1 MALALEVHDLK
12 ASLGDLEILK
22 GVDLSVPFGEIH
34 AIMGPNGSGKS
45 TFSHALTGKS
55 EYTVSGSAKVGGVEI
70 LDLPIHERART
81 GLFHGFQYP
90 TVIPGVSLDDLTD
103 EMREAATDPAAFDE
117 RLATASEQLGMS
129 RFRGRGVNE
138 ELSGGEK
145 KRSEM
150 YQLAVADPKV
160 AILDEIDSGLD
171 IDAVREVA
179 ALVES
184 MRDDQLG
191 IVIITHY
198 SRILRYM
205 HPDLIHVMLGGKIV
219 RSGGSELAE
228 ELEDAGYETTR
239 SGASSSESA

>member
-1 MALALEVHDLK
+1 MKLALEITDLS

-22 GVDLSVPFGEIH
+22 GVDLAVPFGEIH

-45 TFSHALTGKS
+45 TLSHALSGKS
-55 EYTVSGSAKVGGVEI
+55 DYTVTGSAKVAGVEI
-70 LDLPIHERART
+70 LGLPVDERARA

-90 TVIPGVSLDDLTD
+90 TVVPGVSLDDLTD
-103 EMREAATDPAAFDE
+103 AMRDAGGDGASFDDRVKDASA
-117 RLATASEQLGMS
+117 RLAMEPFRS
-129 RFRGRGVNE
+129 RGINE

-150 YQLAVADPKV
+150 YQLAVADPRV

-184 MRDDQLG
+184 LRDDEIG
-191 IVIITHY
+191 VVIITHY

-205 HPDLIHVMLGGKIV
+205 QPDRIHVMLGGKIV

-228 ELEDAGYETTR
+228 ELEDAGYESIR
-239 SGASSSESA
+239 GELSGAGSG